1 MLLSSRRPGA
11 APASTRGVR
20 LLRFFRLLRRLPSGS
35 ARFGAAVVA
44 ALLLG
49 AAGPAAAALFS
60 ADAVDLAAELK
71 SAAREGRGLAVY
83 FELPDCSGCR
93 DMKRHVFSD
102 ARAERDF
109 GRRYRTLRVD
119 LASGA
124 ELVDTDGRRRTPQAL
139 AERLRIAGTPAFA
152 FFERDG
158 GLRYRHVGALP
169 DPADFVSLGR
179 FVAEAAYDAQPFA
192 EYRRRSGGALHAAPS
207 PLARQALDFTL
218 TDQHGR
224 LRRLADFRGRNVALA
239 VGYTQCPDVCPTTL
253 AELQAA
259 VDALGDA
266 AGTVQVLFATLDPE
280 RDTPQVLAPYVAA
293 FRPAAGPAF
302 LALRGNARQT
312 EDFIRRFALVA
323 ERQPSMSQGYTL
335 DHTAGV
341 FLFDRRGRLRG
352 VSPYGQPLDLL
363 AADLR
368 TLAAEGRAASG
379 PQREALHTRQTI
391 RTTRANPTNLLDQPG
406 QAAHH

>member
-1 MLLSSRRPGA
+1 MPLNSRRPGA

-20 LLRFFRLLRRLPSGS
+20 FLRLLRRLPSGS
-35 ARFGAAVVA
+35 AHFGAAVVA

-71 SAAREGRGLAVY
+71 SAAREKRGLAVY

-102 ARAERDF
+102 ARTERNF

-192 EYRRRSGGALHAAPS
+192 EYRRRRGGALHAAPS
-207 PLARQALDFTL
+207 PLARRTLDFAL
-218 TDQHGR
+218 RDQHGR

-253 AELQAA
+253 AELQSA

-266 AGTVQVLFATLDPE
+266 AGAVQVLFATLDPE
-280 RDTPQVLAPYVAA
+280 RDTPQVLAPYVDA

-323 ERQPSMSQGYTL
+323 ERQPSTSQGYTL

-341 FLFDRRGRLRG
+341 FLFDRHGRLRG

-368 TLAAEGRAASG
+368 TLAAEGRAAPAPTHPAS
-379 PQREALHTRQTI
+379 REKQALQAA
-391 RTTRANPTNLLDQPG
+391 RTDPTNPRGLPV
-406 QAAHH
+406 QAAYR